1 MNHVKKLVYIP
12 GSRNDNQTMERLGAY
27 GVPVERTKLEIKR
40 PHINVEL
47 QVSKYDDVRT
57 AMKMVLPKKWTLD
70 QVVEYFLIG

>member
-1 MNHVKKLVYIP
+1 
-12 GSRNDNQTMERLGAY
+12 MERLGAY

-57 AMKMVLPKKWTLD
+57 AMKMVLPKSGHLTKLLNT
-70 QVVEYFLIG
+70 F